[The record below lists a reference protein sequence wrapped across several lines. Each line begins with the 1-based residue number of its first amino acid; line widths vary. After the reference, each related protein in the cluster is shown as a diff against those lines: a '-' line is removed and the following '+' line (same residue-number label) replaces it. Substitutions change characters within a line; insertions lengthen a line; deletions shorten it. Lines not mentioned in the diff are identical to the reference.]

1 MKKKLTKSQRL
12 TLLMA
17 QKGQVFRR
25 EPNNMRKPSY
35 WVGSRGDVVER
46 LMSAGL
52 LKFSDRPA
60 DISVWSGV
68 HAAAV
73 TPKGEQA
80 LREGEYDV

>member
-17 QKGQVFRR
+17 KKGQVFRR
-25 EPNNMRKPSY
+25 ESTSLRKPSY
-35 WVGSRGDVVER
+35 WVGSRADVIEC

-52 LKFSDRPA
+52 LKYGDRPT
-60 DISVWSGV
+60 DVSMWNDV
-68 HAAAV
+68 HAAVV

>member
-1 MKKKLTKSQRL
+1 MKKRLTKTQRL
-12 TLLMA
+12 ILLMA

-35 WVGSRGDVVER
+35 WVGGRADVIER

-52 LKFSDRPA
+52 LKYGDRPA
-60 DISVWSGV
+60 DVSVWSGV

-73 TPKGEQA
+73 TDKGEQA